1 RLIDDVLD
9 LSRIESGRIAVSSEP
24 VAVAEVLAEAIHT
37 LEPMAARAQI
47 QLATEPVPQNLPRVI
62 ADRTRLA
69 QILMN
74 FGSNAIKY
82 GKQGGHLPFT
92 PPQPHHANVR
102 DHVTE
107 Q

>member
-1 RLIDDVLD
+1 MT
-9 LSRIESGRIAVSSEP
+9 
-24 VAVAEVLAEAIHT
+24 T

-47 QLATEPVPQNLPRVI
+47 ALEVAPLPADLPRVV

-82 GKQGGHLPFT
+82 GKPDGHATFEAT
-92 PPQPHHANVR
+92 SDARHACGSP
-102 DHVTE
+102 
-107 Q
+107 